1 MDETRLVRKH
11 LIAWAKQLDEP
22 PPASLLPFVDRV
34 LQRAE
39 ELVQEQHLD
48 TKEKKNIT
56 QEAMRKLT
64 REVDSLETKVATYRR
79 TMPQDIKLF
88 FKRNVADIV
97 EIRSTHVPSQ
107 TATAVVAELT
117 AAEES
122 EICETSKRVDTL
134 FAAIQEQM
142 PNTLDRAESNLTALK
157 NADLI
162 RTDEQEER
170 RPPLSPSMESAKLLS
185 QAIATNTRKKAK
197 RDVV

>member
-22 PPASLLPFVDRV
+22 PPASLLPFIDRV

-48 TKEKKNIT
+48 TTQKKNIT

-64 REVDSLETKVATYRR
+64 REVDSLETKVATCRR

-88 FKRNVADIV
+88 FQRNVADIV

-107 TATAVVAELT
+107 TATAVAELT

-122 EICETSKRVDTL
+122 EIRETSKRVDTL

-157 NADLI
+157 NADLL